1 MKEVGSNEVE
11 REGNNKGKTKKSW
24 AKARKQRSE
33 C

>member
-1 MKEVGSNEVE
+1 MKEVEDNDVE
-11 REGNNKGKTKKSW
+11 KEGNNKGKTKKSW